1 MKKKTF
7 NWIEIER
14 SALEHNIQQFRN
26 LIGTKKKLLVMVKAN
41 AYGHGMFEVA
51 GIACNSGADW
61 LGVQSV
67 EEGISLRREKF
78 ECPILVVGYIPLDN
92 LEKAVK
98 NDLRITVYNPE
109 SIDKLGEVCRKLGKK
124 AFLHLKVETGTYRQ
138 GVDKRDV
145 LAFVDKIRRDPQLV
159 LEGVSSHFANIE
171 DTTDHTYARRQLHN
185 YHSIIQNLKEHK
197 INIPIKHFSCSAA
210 TILFSETHFDM
221 ARIGIGIYGLW
232 PSKET
237 YLACLLQDQQP
248 LSLKPVLS
256 WKARIAQLK
265 KAPKGA
271 MVGYGC
277 TYKTGRESLLAVV
290 PVGYYDGYPR
300 NLSNS
305 SYVLVNGER
314 APLRGRV
321 AMNFLVVDVTDISD
335 VRLEDKVILVGKS
348 GEDTISADLLAG
360 WGGTINYEAVT
371 RINPFISRIVV

>member
-1 MKKKTF
+1 MKKKIF
-7 NWIEIER
+7 NWIELDR
-14 SALEHNIQQFRN
+14 FALEHNIQQFRN
-26 LIGTKKKLLVMVKAN
+26 LIGTKRKLLAMVKAN

-61 LGVQSV
+61 LGVHSV
-67 EEGISLRREKF
+67 EEGNSLRREGF
-78 ECPILVVGYIPLDN
+78 ESPILVLGYIPLDD

-138 GVDKRDV
+138 GVEKKDV
-145 LAFVDKIRRDPQLV
+145 LPFADKIRKDSHLV

-171 DTTDHTYARRQLHN
+171 DTTNHTYAKRQLHN

-197 INIPIKHFSCSAA
+197 INIPVRHFSCSAA
-210 TILFSETHFDM
+210 AILFSETHFDM

-237 YLACLLQDQQP
+237 YLSCLQQDQQL

-265 KAPKGA
+265 QVPKGA
-271 MVGYGC
+271 MIGYGC

-300 NLSNS
+300 NLSNT

-314 APLRGRV
+314 ASLRGRV
-321 AMNFLVVDVTDISD
+321 AMNFLVADVTDISG
-335 VRLEDKVILVGKS
+335 VRLEDEVVLIGKS
-348 GEDTISADLLAG
+348 GSDTISADYLAE
-360 WGGTINYEAVT
+360 WQGTINYEAVT
-371 RINPFISRIVV
+371 RINPFIPKIVV

>member
-1 MKKKTF
+1 MKKKAF

-26 LIGTKKKLLVMVKAN
+26 LIGTRRKLLVMVKAN

-51 GIACNSGADW
+51 GIACNSRADW

-67 EEGISLRREKF
+67 EEGVSLRREKF

-92 LEKAVK
+92 LKKAVI

-124 AFLHLKVETGTYRQ
+124 AFLHIKVETGTYRQ
-138 GVDKRDV
+138 GVDKGDI
-145 LAFVDKIRRDPQLV
+145 LAFVEKIRRDPQLV

-171 DTTDHTYARRQLHN
+171 DTTDHTYARQQLHN
-185 YHSIIQNLKEHK
+185 YHTIIQNLKEYK
-197 INIPIKHFSCSAA
+197 INIPVKHFSCSAA

-237 YLACLLQDQQP
+237 YLSSLLQDQHP
-248 LSLKPVLS
+248 ISLKPVLS

-265 KAPKGA
+265 KVPKGA

-300 NLSNS
+300 NLSNT
-305 SYVLVNGER
+305 SYILINGER

-321 AMNFLVVDVTDISD
+321 AMNFLVADVTDISG
-335 VRLEDKVILVGKS
+335 VRLEDKVVLIGKS
-348 GEDTISADLLAG
+348 GNDAISADSLAS
-360 WGGTINYEAVT
+360 WQGTINYEAVT
-371 RINPFISRIVV
+371 RINPFIPRIVV

>member
-1 MKKKTF
+1 MKKKIF
-7 NWIEIER
+7 NWVELDR
-14 SALEHNIQQFRN
+14 SALEHNMQQFRN
-26 LIGTKKKLLVMVKAN
+26 LIGTKRKLLVMVKAN

-51 GIACNSGADW
+51 GIAFNSGADW

-67 EEGISLRREKF
+67 KEGSSLRREGF
-78 ECPILVVGYIPLDN
+78 ECPILVVGYIPLDD

-109 SIDKLGEVCRKLGKK
+109 SVDKLGKVCRKLGKK

-138 GVDKRDV
+138 GVDKGDV
-145 LAFVDKIRRDPQLV
+145 LPFVDKIRRDPQLV

-197 INIPIKHFSCSAA
+197 INILIKHFSCSAA
-210 TILFSETHFDM
+210 
-221 ARIGIGIYGLW
+221 AW

-237 YLACLLQDQQP
+237 YLSCLLQNQHP

-265 KAPKGA
+265 KVPKGA
-271 MVGYGC
+271 MIGYGC

-300 NLSNS
+300 NLSNT

-321 AMNFLVVDVTDISD
+321 AMNFLVADVTDISGIE
-335 VRLEDKVILVGKS
+335 LEDEVVLIGKS
-348 GEDTISADLLAG
+348 GGDTISADSVAG
-360 WGGTINYEAVT
+360 WQGTINYEAVT
-371 RINPFISRIVV
+371 RINPFIPRVVV

>member
-1 MKKKTF
+1 
-7 NWIEIER
+7 
-14 SALEHNIQQFRN
+14 
-26 LIGTKKKLLVMVKAN
+26 
-41 AYGHGMFEVA
+41 
-51 GIACNSGADW
+51 
-61 LGVQSV
+61 
-67 EEGISLRREKF
+67 
-78 ECPILVVGYIPLDN
+78 
-92 LEKAVK
+92 
-98 NDLRITVYNPE
+98 
-109 SIDKLGEVCRKLGKK
+109 
-124 AFLHLKVETGTYRQ
+124 
-138 GVDKRDV
+138 
-145 LAFVDKIRRDPQLV
+145 
-159 LEGVSSHFANIE
+159 
-171 DTTDHTYARRQLHN
+171 
-185 YHSIIQNLKEHK
+185 
-197 INIPIKHFSCSAA
+197 
-210 TILFSETHFDM
+210 M

-237 YLACLLQDQQP
+237 YLSCLLQDQQP

-265 KAPKGA
+265 KVPKGA
-271 MVGYGC
+271 MIGYGC